1 MSTSRPAETRNASAL
16 LRDGLVWDNHGC
28 MPVGRPHDTSF
39 LPQLRRYR
47 SAGVDAVMLNVGF
60 GDMGVEEHLRTL
72 ADMRHWLKA
81 RPDEYV
87 LIGTADDVE
96 RARATGRLA
105 VGFDIEGANAIAD
118 QPSLIETYY
127 DLGVR
132 WMLLAYNRN
141 NRVGGGCQDEDT
153 GLTAYGRE
161 VIAEME
167 RVGMQVCCSHTGYRT
182 VRDVFEVVT
191 KPVIFSHSNARAVHA
206 HPRNVPDDLIRACAA
221 TGGVVGLNGLSVFLG
236 PGEDLVE
243 TFVRHVEHVV
253 SSSVPARRP
262 GARLRL
268 RPAGAGRDPRQDA
281 RDLPATRLRRAA
293 AVRRAGAAGAGRR
306 GPPLPRLPDGGPR
319 GAPGRKP
326 DEAGEVGLEGSA
338 PGRGSDGRSADE
350 LSPVRGLR
358 AVFSDYVEAARA
370 FSQPARLLV
379 VSVFLVWVARGIQGV
394 LFNLYLVEAGHQ
406 APFVGR
412 ALAMTGA
419 GIALA
424 ALPAGLFAE
433 RWGRRRCLMLGL
445 AAEGIGLLLRALVT
459 DPGAILALSFL
470 GGAGQSLYQIAA
482 LPFLTEHSGSRERTH
497 LFSVV
502 FSAALLAGV

>member
-28 MPVGRPHDTSF
+28 MPVGRPNDTSF

-253 SSSVPARRP
+253 SLVGPGHVALGLDYVFDRQELDEILVKMRATFPPGLGYDEPLRFVEPEQLERVVEVLLSRGFRTADLEALLGGNLMRLARSVWKAP
-262 GARLRL
+262 
-268 RPAGAGRDPRQDA
+268 RPAAEATGDQRTSS
-281 RDLPATRLRRAA
+281 LP
-293 AVRRAGAAGAGRR
+293 
-306 GPPLPRLPDGGPR
+306 
-319 GAPGRKP
+319 
-326 DEAGEVGLEGSA
+326 
-338 PGRGSDGRSADE
+338 
-350 LSPVRGLR
+350 
-358 AVFSDYVEAARA
+358 
-370 FSQPARLLV
+370 
-379 VSVFLVWVARGIQGV
+379 
-394 LFNLYLVEAGHQ
+394 
-406 APFVGR
+406 
-412 ALAMTGA
+412 
-419 GIALA
+419 
-424 ALPAGLFAE
+424 
-433 RWGRRRCLMLGL
+433 
-445 AAEGIGLLLRALVT
+445 
-459 DPGAILALSFL
+459 
-470 GGAGQSLYQIAA
+470 
-482 LPFLTEHSGSRERTH
+482 
-497 LFSVV
+497 
-502 FSAALLAGV
+502 